1 MICKWLIAVDS
12 NKILRNNNII
22 RIWYGV
28 YVINVGI
35 CIMSKALI
43 WGFASVSAGFE
54 SLMRINKGFNTGVAS
69 SRWGLNHQK
78 RVDIKVNINHQQGAF
93 WVHFKGL
100 KFCQWFSD
108 IMATQTHIAHTVRKS
123 DINMVRIIFNSVRCN
138 IIQKQTLMLKKHK
151 FKI

>member
-1 MICKWLIAVDS
+1 MKSVIIPMICKWLIAVDS

-69 SRWGLNHQK
+69 SRWGLNH
-78 RVDIKVNINHQQGAF
+78 
-93 WVHFKGL
+93 
-100 KFCQWFSD
+100 
-108 IMATQTHIAHTVRKS
+108 
-123 DINMVRIIFNSVRCN
+123 
-138 IIQKQTLMLKKHK
+138 
-151 FKI
+151 